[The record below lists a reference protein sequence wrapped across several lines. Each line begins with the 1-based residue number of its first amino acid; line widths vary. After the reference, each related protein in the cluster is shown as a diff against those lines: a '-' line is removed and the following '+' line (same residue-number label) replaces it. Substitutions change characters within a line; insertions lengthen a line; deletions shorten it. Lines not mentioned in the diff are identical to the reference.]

1 MGIFISKLNKHN
13 PLHSLRFSG
22 TTKKGSWTGY
32 EPVSQ
37 HLGLFKTT
45 FWTLFFTIGN
55 LNLHTV
61 VVVWPFQTE
70 ADGFKDGFTFLNLT
84 FLVTNM
90 FLCNQALHQVRILVH
105 YPTPKNTFSVQV
117 HHQSSPPVTSD
128 QFKTFW
134 VDSGLVC
141 VSNTQRYHHQL
152 ELCQKC
158 VFLYWLQFLITIIAF
173 KLPIFSHH

>member
-32 EPVSQ
+32 ERVSQ
-37 HLGLFKTT
+37 HLGLFKTR
-45 FWTLFFTIGN
+45 FWTLFFTIGS

-61 VVVWPFQTE
+61 LVWPFQTE
-70 ADGFKDGFTFLNLT
+70 ADGLKDGFTFLNLT

-90 FLCNQALHQVRILVH
+90 FLCNQPLHQVRILVH

-117 HHQSSPPVTSD
+117 YHQSSPWWHLTRLKPSLAPV
-128 QFKTFW
+128 KP
-134 VDSGLVC
+134 GL
-141 VSNTQRYHHQL
+141 YIKHL
-152 ELCQKC
+152 EPCQKC
-158 VFLYWLQFLITIIAF
+158 VFLYWPQFLITIIAF